1 MLFAKLTQLT
11 RLEVC
16 RPAPWAAR
24 YLRGR
29 DALSFSCLTQL
40 RELCIED
47 PPATVFL
54 HLAGVSTLT
63 MLECGQWED
72 EIVTLTQL
80 HKLKITNC
88 REEAFEGSAV
98 SNFSKLG
105 SLHLG
110 VADDV
115 YQRMEFTKLQK
126 LPALTELYLTYAETY
141 LRNQTV
147 SELRDLDQLKILN
160 ISNPQTGRL
169 TQRLMLNLVSMK
181 HLVCLEVAV
190 KGIDTSLNH
199 YASALQD
206 LQEMPFLE
214 CMSWTCSEGTF
225 PAALHSLARTMRKDR
240 KNKLKGYMIEDS
252 SGIYVAT
259 VHGIVQV

>member
-1 MLFAKLTQLT
+1 MLFAKLAHLT

-29 DALSFSCLTQL
+29 DAMSFSCLTQL

-47 PPATVFL
+47 PPAAVFL
-54 HLAGVSTLT
+54 HLAGISTLT
-63 MLECGQWED
+63 MLESGHWED

-80 HKLKITNC
+80 RKLMITKC
-88 REEAFEGSAV
+88 QEDAFEGSAV
-98 SNFSKLG
+98 SNLSKLR

-110 VADDV
+110 VTDV
-115 YQRMEFTKLQK
+115 VNGVYLDRRVELTKLQK
-126 LPALTELYLTYAETY
+126 LPALYELYLTYAETY
-141 LRNQTV
+141 LRNQTAQ
-147 SELRDLDQLKILN
+147 LRDLDQLKILN
-160 ISNPQTGRL
+160 VSNLHTGRL
-169 TQRLMLNLVSMK
+169 TQRLMLDLVSMK

-190 KGIDTSLNH
+190 KGIETSLKH
-199 YASALQD
+199 YASALLD

-225 PAALHSLARTMRKDR
+225 PAALHSVARAMRKDR
-240 KNKLKGYMIEDS
+240 KNKLKGS
-252 SGIYVAT
+252 
-259 VHGIVQV
+259 

>member
-1 MLFAKLTQLT
+1 MLFAKLAHLT
-11 RLEVC
+11 RLEAC
-16 RPAPWAAR
+16 RPAPWTAR

-29 DALSFSCLTQL
+29 DAMSFSCLTQL
-40 RELCIED
+40 RELCIET

-54 HLAGVSTLT
+54 HLAGISTLT

-88 REEAFEGSAV
+88 QEEAFEGSAV
-98 SNFSKLG
+98 SNLSKLR
-105 SLHLG
+105 SLHLEQE
-110 VADDV
+110 VDAV
-115 YQRMEFTKLQK
+115 YLEGRVDFSKLQK
-126 LPALTELYLTYAETY
+126 LPALTKLYLTYAETY
-141 LRNQTV
+141 LRHLTV
-147 SELRDLDQLKILN
+147 SQLRDLDQLKILN
-160 ISNPQTGRL
+160 ISNLRTGRL
-169 TQRLMLNLVSMK
+169 TQRLMLDLVSMK

-190 KGIDTSLNH
+190 KGIETSLDH
-199 YASALQD
+199 YASALLD

-225 PAALHSLARTMRKDR
+225 PVALVSLARTTKKDR

-252 SGIYVAT
+252 SGMYMAT
-259 VHGIVQV
+259 VME